1 MDAQAAA
8 ECQTSYP
15 DGDKITSIISYP
27 EGPMTIIAPQLI
39 NKYDV
44 YDSELPEGSGV
55 FQIETQRNGK
65 ALDLMELRY
74 ETVRSIASPPPEEED
89 LGGG

>member
-1 MDAQAAA
+1 
-8 ECQTSYP
+8 
-15 DGDKITSIISYP
+15 
-27 EGPMTIIAPQLI
+27 MTIIAHQLI

-74 ETVRSIASPPPEEED
+74 DPSGRLQVLLPRRRI
-89 LGGG
+89 